1 MNTTAYQIIAVD
13 FDGTLCYSN
22 WPELGE
28 PNRPLIEYLI
38 NQKRSGNELILWT
51 CRAGEAL
58 EKAVSWCKDHDLTFD
73 AVNDNLPEIIEMYGN
88 NSRKITCDYY
98 IDDKAVLPQLL
109 NVMLAEVCINTMISE
124 YYGAAEPPVRCGDPR
139 NNQ

>member
-38 NQKRSGNELILWT
+38 NQKRSGNKLILWT
-51 CRAGEAL
+51 CRA
-58 EKAVSWCKDHDLTFD
+58 
-73 AVNDNLPEIIEMYGN
+73 
-88 NSRKITCDYY
+88 
-98 IDDKAVLPQLL
+98 VLMC
-109 NVMLAEVCINTMISE
+109 VWIS
-124 YYGAAEPPVRCGDPR
+124 GHSIRS
-139 NNQ
+139 

>member
-1 MNTTAYQIIAVD
+1 MVYLFYDGPSIRISEVYQIDFTNGIGDDLMNYRIIAVD

-28 PNRPLIEYLI
+28 PNMPLIEYLRA
-38 NQKRSGNELILWT
+38 QKKSGDKLILWT

-58 EKAVSWCKDHDLTFD
+58 ENAVSWCRELHLEFD
-73 AVNDNLPEIIEMYGN
+73 AVNDNLPEIIEKYGN

-98 IDDKAVLPQLL
+98 IDDKAVLPE
-109 NVMLAEVCINTMISE
+109 A
-124 YYGAAEPPVRCGDPR
+124 VRACG
-139 NNQ
+139 

>member
-1 MNTTAYQIIAVD
+1 MPIADHNTYQTIAVD

-28 PNRPLIEYLI
+28 PNHSLIEYLK
-38 NQKRSGNELILWT
+38 NWKSQGNKLILWT

-58 EKAVSWCKDHDLTFD
+58 EKALLWCQEQDLTFD
-73 AVNDNLPEIIEMYGN
+73 AVNDNLPEVIEQYGN

-98 IDDKAVLPQLL
+98 IDDRALLP
-109 NVMLAEVCINTMISE
+109 NMLQPASE
-124 YYGAAEPPVRCGDPR
+124 R
-139 NNQ
+139 